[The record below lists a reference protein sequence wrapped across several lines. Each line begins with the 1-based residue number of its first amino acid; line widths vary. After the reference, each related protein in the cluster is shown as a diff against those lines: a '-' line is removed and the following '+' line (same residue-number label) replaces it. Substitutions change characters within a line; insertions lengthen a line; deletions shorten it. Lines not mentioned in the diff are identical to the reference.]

1 MDMLKKILSIVIII
15 LFIGIGIQPA
25 FAVDTNTSVV
35 NQQSEEVCECQVV
48 NRSNR
53 VSSLICDILETI
65 LNNTMERIEKY
76 IEKYEDALEAGKTR
90 LASLYYI
97 LVILCFH
104 SVEYIFFM
112 LEKFDC
118 WGPP

>member
-1 MDMLKKILSIVIII
+1 MNMLKKILAVGIII
-15 LFIGIGIQPA
+15 LFIGVGIQPA
-25 FAVDTNTSVV
+25 FAVDTKTSIV
-35 NQQSEEVCECQVV
+35 NQQNEEDCGCQVV
-48 NRSNR
+48 NRNNQ
-53 VSSLICDILETI
+53 VSSVICDILYTI

-76 IEKYEDALEAGKTR
+76 IEKYDEAMESGNMV
-90 LASLYYI
+90 LANLYCI
-97 LVILCFH
+97 LVILGIN

>member
-15 LFIGIGIQPA
+15 LFIGIGTQPA

-53 VSSLICDILETI
+53 VSSFICDILESI
-65 LNNTMERIEKY
+65 LNYVGEMFLHYYNNSI
-76 IEKYEDALEAGKTR
+76 DAGN
-90 LASLYYI
+90 SI
-97 LVILCFH
+97 LGIFYLGLCFF
-104 SVEYIFFM
+104 YFRIWN
-112 LEKFDC
+112 KIWIIGNDIGC
-118 WGPP
+118 WGP